1 MANKYK
7 IQAKGG
13 EHVVITLASDDSVVG
28 VREFSTRELSAV
40 AEGGAV
46 NLIAA
51 PADTKVFI
59 GLDHTAIYKSDGTTL
74 WGSDLSTTVTNLNAF
89 FLTSPHK
96 LEDLD
101 DIPAPV
107 NNRFLKYS
115 SDTYSWEEASGG
127 SSAIQTAINI
137 TNSDA
142 AFSHM
147 TTPITVGTN
156 IEAVLRDM
164 LEKYNVT
171 SISLTNVSRALQ
183 NTTSGGSGYGSF
195 NNVSSGATLEVGQG
209 LRIQGFNYNI
219 TDNTQ
224 TADTSVVFLEGSSTI
239 ESGFA
244 DDNAAKTLASVLE
257 RDLTVQSTKSYKVQA
272 TDTGGGSNVTI
283 TSGTISF
290 NWYYRVRVGSSTTA
304 AIADNAAAQTLW
316 GTLTAPFDNLIAQG
330 DFTATADAGMDAANK
345 FTWIAYPSAWGAPNQ
360 ILLNNST
367 DVLSDFEAVVERDIT
382 NDYGVTTTYRF
393 YRSTFDDA
401 FASGQTI
408 KIDF

>member
-13 EHVVITLASDDSVVG
+13 EHVVITLASDDSVIG

-59 GLDHTAIYKSDGTTL
+59 GLAHTAIYKADGTTL
-74 WGSDLSTTVTNLNAF
+74 WGSNLANTVSNLNAF

-147 TTPITVGTN
+147 TTPITVGTE
-156 IEAVLRDM
+156 IEAVLRNM

-171 SISLTNVSRALQ
+171 SISITNVSRALQ
-183 NTTSGGSGYGSF
+183 NTTSAGSGYGSF
-195 NNVSSGATLEVGQG
+195 ANDTNGETVEVGRG
-209 LRIQGFNYNI
+209 VRIQGFNYNI
-219 TDNTQ
+219 ADNTQ
-224 TADTSVVFLEGSSTI
+224 TGDTSVVFRENGSAV

-244 DDNAAKTLASVLE
+244 DDNAAKTLTSTIE
-257 RDLTVQSTKSYKVQA
+257 RDLTVQSTRNYSVLA
-272 TDTGGGSNVTI
+272 VDTGGGSNVDI
-283 TSGTISF
+283 TSGNITF
-290 NWYYRVRVGSSTTA
+290 RWYYRVRVGSSTTA
-304 AIADNAAAQTLW
+304 AIADDAAAQTLW

-330 DFTATADAGMDAANK
+330 DFTATADAGMDTQDK
-345 FTWIAYPSAWGAPNQ
+345 FTWIAYPSAWGAPTQ

-393 YRSTFDDA
+393 YRSRFDDA

>member
-13 EHVVITLASDDSVVG
+13 EHVVITLASDDSVIG

-40 AEGGAV
+40 SEGGAV

-147 TTPITVGTN
+147 TTPITVGTD
-156 IEAVLRDM
+156 IEAVLRNM

-171 SISLTNVSRALQ
+171 SISITNVSRALQ
-183 NTTSGGSGYGSF
+183 NATSAGSGYGSF
-195 NNVSSGATLEVGQG
+195 SNDTNGETVEVGRG
-209 LRIQGFNYNI
+209 VRIQGFNYNI
-219 TDNTQ
+219 VDNTQ
-224 TADTSVVFLEGSSTI
+224 TGDTSVVFRENGSAV

-244 DDNAAKTLASVLE
+244 DDNAAKTLTSTIE
-257 RDLTVQSTKSYKVQA
+257 RDLTVQSTRNYSVLA
-272 TDTGGGSNVTI
+272 VDSGSGSNVDI
-283 TSGTISF
+283 TSGNITF

-330 DFTATADAGMDAANK
+330 DFTATADAGMDTANK
-345 FTWIAYPSAWGAPNQ
+345 FTWVAYPSAWGAPNQ
-360 ILLNNST
+360 ILLNNAT
-367 DVLSDFEAVVERDIT
+367 DVLSDFEAVVEKDIT

>member
-13 EHVVITLASDDSVVG
+13 EHVVITLASDDSVIG

-59 GLDHTAIYKSDGTTL
+59 GLAHTAIYKADGTTL
-74 WGSDLSTTVTNLNAF
+74 WGSNLANTVSNLNAF

-115 SDTYSWEEASGG
+115 SDTYSWEEASG
-127 SSAIQTAINI
+127 SNAIQTAINI

-147 TTPITVGTN
+147 TTPITVGTD

-171 SISLTNVSRALQ
+171 SISLTNVRRSLQ
-183 NTTSGGSGYGSF
+183 HRVCRQWIWG
-195 NNVSSGATLEVGQG
+195 
-209 LRIQGFNYNI
+209 
-219 TDNTQ
+219 
-224 TADTSVVFLEGSSTI
+224 
-239 ESGFA
+239 
-244 DDNAAKTLASVLE
+244 
-257 RDLTVQSTKSYKVQA
+257 VQ
-272 TDTGGGSNVTI
+272 
-283 TSGTISF
+283 
-290 NWYYRVRVGSSTTA
+290 
-304 AIADNAAAQTLW
+304 
-316 GTLTAPFDNLIAQG
+316 
-330 DFTATADAGMDAANK
+330 
-345 FTWIAYPSAWGAPNQ
+345 
-360 ILLNNST
+360 
-367 DVLSDFEAVVERDIT
+367 
-382 NDYGVTTTYRF
+382 
-393 YRSTFDDA
+393 
-401 FASGQTI
+401 
-408 KIDF
+408 

>member
-13 EHVVITLASDDSVVG
+13 EHVVITLASDDSVIG

-59 GLDHTAIYKSDGTTL
+59 GLAHTAIYKADGTTL
-74 WGSDLSTTVTNLNAF
+74 WGSNLANTVSNLNAF

-147 TTPITVGTN
+147 TTPITVGTE
-156 IEAVLRDM
+156 IEAVLRNM

-171 SISLTNVSRALQ
+171 SISITNVSRALQ
-183 NTTSGGSGYGSF
+183 NTTSAGSGYGSF
-195 NNVSSGATLEVGQG
+195 ANDTNGETVEIGRGV
-209 LRIQGFNYNI
+209 RIQGFNYNI
-219 TDNTQ
+219 ADNTQ
-224 TADTSVVFLEGSSTI
+224 TGDTSVVFRENGSAV

-244 DDNAAKTLASVLE
+244 DDNAAKTLTSTIE
-257 RDLTVQSTKSYKVQA
+257 RDLTVQSTRNYSVLA
-272 TDTGGGSNVTI
+272 VDNGSGSSVDI
-283 TSGTISF
+283 TSGNITF
-290 NWYYRVRVGSSTTA
+290 NWYYRVRVGSSTTT
-304 AIADNAAAQTLW
+304 AIADDAAAQTLW
-316 GTLTAPFDNLIAQG
+316 GTLTAPLDSLRAQG
-330 DFTATADAGMDAANK
+330 DFTATADAGMDTQGN

-360 ILLNNST
+360 ILLNNAT
-367 DVLSDFEAVVERDIT
+367 DVLSDFEAVVEKDIT

-393 YRSTFDDA
+393 YRSRFDDA